1 VKKIILTLVIASVL
15 LYVGLIDFSYAEDL
29 AKDFSELTGTEIA
42 EENVPMILAQEKS
55 TTGNYEFQEPYNT
68 KKVEEEEEDVEKEEE
83 IEEEDE
89 DDDHGARGKQKQKEI
104 QQEQKKLKRERNND
118 PQVK

>member
-1 VKKIILTLVIASVL
+1 VKKIILTSIMAWVL

-29 AKDFSELTGTEIA
+29 AKDFTELTGSEIA

-68 KKVEEEEEDVEKEEE
+68 KKVEEGEDDDENEEE
-83 IEEEDE
+83 IEEEE
-89 DDDHGARGKQKQKEI
+89 DDDPDAGVR
-104 QQEQKKLKRERNND
+104 QKKRN
-118 PQVK
+118 QIRTKKVKKGKN

>member
-1 VKKIILTLVIASVL
+1 MKKITFTSVIALVF
-15 LYVGLIDFSYAEDL
+15 LYVGLIDFSYAKDL
-29 AKDFSELTGTEIA
+29 AKSFSELTGTEIA

-55 TTGNYEFQEPYNT
+55 SVGNYEFQEPYDT
-68 KKVEEEEEDVEKEEE
+68 KKVEEEEVDDEKEEE
-83 IEEEDE
+83 IEEED

-104 QQEQKKLKRERNND
+104 QQEQKRLNRERTND